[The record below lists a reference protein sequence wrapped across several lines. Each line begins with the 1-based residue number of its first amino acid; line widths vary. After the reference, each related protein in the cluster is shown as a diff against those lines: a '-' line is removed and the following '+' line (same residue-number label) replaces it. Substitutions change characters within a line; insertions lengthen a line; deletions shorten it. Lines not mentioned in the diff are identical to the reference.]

1 MRSLK
6 IVLPVAL
13 LLLGAAGAFLL
24 IHSRS
29 APETRLP
36 TVVVPLVR
44 VLEVQPADLQL
55 TVASQGSVQ
64 PRVESVLAAEVS
76 GRIVEVSPAFVA
88 GGRFD
93 RGDLLL
99 RLEDLDFRQAVVQA
113 ESALARSRL
122 ALERERAEA
131 EVALREWEELGRGE
145 ASPLTRR
152 EPQLADAEAAVRAAE
167 AALARAR
174 RDLGRATVRAPYAG
188 RLRDKHVDLGQF
200 VNRGTPL
207 ARIYGVDAVEIPL
220 PVPDEEL
227 AFLELPRG
235 GSGPAVRL
243 SADFGGT
250 TRHWSGRIVR
260 TAGAI
265 DPATRMLPLIA
276 RVDGAPELTPG
287 LFVQAKIEGI
297 TTEGVVAL
305 PREVLRDDGR
315 LLVVDDEDRLR
326 FREVE
331 ILRLTDREV
340 LVRSGLAA
348 GERVCASPLVAV
360 SDGMQVRSASGGS
373 GD

>member
-1 MRSLK
+1 MRSLRV
-6 IVLPVAL
+6 ILPVAL
-13 LLLGAAGAFLL
+13 VLLGAAAAFLL
-24 IHSRS
+24 IHSR
-29 APETRLP
+29 ATPETRVP
-36 TVVVPLVR
+36 TAVVPLVR
-44 VLEVQPADLQL
+44 VIEVRPADLRL

-64 PRVESVLAAEVS
+64 PRVESILAAEVS
-76 GRIVEVSPAFVA
+76 GRIVEVAPAFVA

-99 RLEDLDFRQAVVQA
+99 RLEALDFRQAVVQA
-113 ESALARSRL
+113 ESALARTRL

-131 EVALREWEELGRGE
+131 AVAQREWEELGRGE

-167 AALARAR
+167 AALERAR

-227 AFLELPRG
+227 AFLELPGDG
-235 GSGPAVRL
+235 GGAPVRL
-243 SADFGGT
+243 SAGFGGR

-265 DPATRMLPLIA
+265 DTATRMLPLIA

-287 LFVQAKIEGI
+287 LFVQAEIQGVRA
-297 TTEGVVAL
+297 EGVVAL

-331 ILRLTDREV
+331 ILRLTEREV
-340 LVRSGLAA
+340 LVRSGLDA

-360 SDGMQVRSASGGS
+360 SDGMQVRSEGG
-373 GD
+373 D